1 MSYCT
6 QTVSPYIILSVSHF
20 LCKILQKL
28 SYLGMGCTPQHSGGQ
43 LVYIQSPRPAK
54 ATWENPVSKRRRRE
68 ENSFYP
74 LEHLIIFTIP
84 PLPNQVRLLLATLY
98 IL

>member
-43 LVYIQSPRPAK
+43 LVYRQSPRPAK
-54 ATWENPVSKRRRRE
+54 ATWEDPVSKRRRE

-84 PLPNQVRLLLATLY
+84 PLPNQVRVLLATLS